1 MPSAQLT
8 LRNVDAELAKRLR
21 AISAERGESLNST
34 VLALLRQAVG
44 VDARRERLRRY
55 ATWTADDLNEFNASL
70 NQQRVI
76 DNRDWGTF

>member
-8 LRNVDAELAKRLR
+8 LRNVDAALSKRLR

-44 VDARRERLRRY
+44 VDARRERLHRY
-55 ATWTADDLNEFNASL
+55 VTWTPDDLRRFNALL
-70 NQQRVI
+70 NEQRVV
-76 DNRDWGTF
+76 DERDWGNH

>member
-8 LRNVDAELAKRLR
+8 VRNVDEELARRLR
-21 AISAERGESLNST
+21 AISSERGESLNST

-55 ATWTADDLNEFNASL
+55 TTWTAEDLREFNASL
-70 NQQRVI
+70 NEQRVI
-76 DNRDWGTF
+76 DERDWGTF